1 MGFPWFII
9 LQYAYDRKGSSF
21 NFKMKLYYTHILE
34 IILIVYLKNWRMWI
48 NQQSEYLFM
57 KSNALLNIGLLLETT
72 FKMHA
77 QNTR

>member
-1 MGFPWFII
+1 MFRNGFPLDLFFYNMRTIG
-9 LQYAYDRKGSSF
+9 LKGYSS

-57 KSNALLNIGLLLETT
+57 KGNALLNIALG
-72 FKMHA
+72 FI
-77 QNTR
+77 